1 MLLLWHILVFIIM
14 LLKNGENWPR
24 PFFSIYGMAK
34 FKHQSTLE
42 CYICPKYCL
51 KIAQKL
57 NNTDFIYLVLSNFV
71 TISRINYWDQV
82 NSWKKKW
89 KFWNGPLCRNK
100 SAPFPLINFAAYCK
114 SSNTEAFAKNL
125 FQILTKNID
134 NWRVGIGL
142 RIHVRH
148 CR

>member
-82 NSWKKKW
+82 NSWKKK
-89 KFWNGPLCRNK
+89 NGNSGMVHFAEINQPL
-100 SAPFPLINFAAYCK
+100 FPWSILQHIARVATPKLLPRTCFRYLQRTLI
-114 SSNTEAFAKNL
+114 
-125 FQILTKNID
+125 
-134 NWRVGIGL
+134 IGGL
-142 RIHVRH
+142 GLVSEFM
-148 CR
+148 